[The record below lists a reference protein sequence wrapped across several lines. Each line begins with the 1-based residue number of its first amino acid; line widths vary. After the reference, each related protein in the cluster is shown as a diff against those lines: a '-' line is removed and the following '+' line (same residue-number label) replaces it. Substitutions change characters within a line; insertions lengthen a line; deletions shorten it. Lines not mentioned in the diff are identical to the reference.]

1 MQKDRTCLSGKLWT
15 TFVAVAFFY
24 ADRMSTRVEGLGD
37 VQNVYESNKF
47 EVTREWCL
55 AINNIDYIRQSL
67 SPFVKELRVDEI
79 IAKLADYRSPMEA
92 ERCSDTLKNVIAN
105 ALDTET
111 NKIVELIEV
120 VARKM
125 SPPMRRF
132 LTEGAELL
140 HQDSNSMD
148 RIMMYLE
155 DSLQTLNAELNEVNF
170 ERILDAIWTELAFI
184 LKELVQNN
192 IDRRRPPLFFANLR
206 DTLQLMVKSFKG
218 TQCNKDKVSSD
229 KETLEEI
236 FNLLELHGYET
247 CDLIH
252 QYYLERVKQQENAPE
267 SQYGQLTVKCWFEDN
282 NLMIDVMNARN
293 LVPMDSNGSC
303 DPFVRIHLIPEEK
316 FGNVTTKIKTKAQ
329 DKTLFPLFD
338 EKFSI
343 PLTADQRGMHNAVV
357 MFSVKDKDLF
367 GYANQY
373 IAECYLIFQNI
384 PNDSSDQIHLKL
396 SRPTCTASECIHAL
410 EYRQGDKQAKDFIK
424 KLKQKMIAIK

>member
-1 MQKDRTCLSGKLWT
+1 MYKALIRIEKAIELDQLIPVDETVKYSSSAVDTLAIFYQIKIFWQQLDWPDAEGSYMFVGKI
-15 TFVAVAFFY
+15 VDDICRCCVFY

-67 SPFVKELRVDEI
+67 SPFVKVSSSVHHDFILSSLFRKKNFSFSFLLQELRVDEI
-79 IAKLADYRSPMEA
+79 IAKLSDYRSPMEA
-92 ERCSDTLKNVIAN
+92 ERCSDTLKNVIEN

-192 IDRRRPPLFFANLR
+192 ID
-206 DTLQLMVKSFKG
+206 
-218 TQCNKDKVSSD
+218 VSL
-229 KETLEEI
+229 K
-236 FNLLELHGYET
+236 
-247 CDLIH
+247 
-252 QYYLERVKQQENAPE
+252 
-267 SQYGQLTVKCWFEDN
+267 
-282 NLMIDVMNARN
+282 
-293 LVPMDSNGSC
+293 
-303 DPFVRIHLIPEEK
+303 
-316 FGNVTTKIKTKAQ
+316 KA
-329 DKTLFPLFD
+329 
-338 EKFSI
+338 
-343 PLTADQRGMHNAVV
+343 
-357 MFSVKDKDLF
+357 
-367 GYANQY
+367 
-373 IAECYLIFQNI
+373 
-384 PNDSSDQIHLKL
+384 
-396 SRPTCTASECIHAL
+396 
-410 EYRQGDKQAKDFIK
+410 
-424 KLKQKMIAIK
+424 